1 MSARN
6 VSVSSI
12 ILVFLKISFTAFGG
26 HAAHLAMMEEEVVR
40 KRKWISHEEFLDIIS
55 AANLIPGPNSTETA
69 LHIGYSLASWQGFFA
84 AGLSFITPTIIIVTG
99 VAMAYVKYGMLP
111 ATENILFWIK
121 PVIMAVISLAIY
133 RFSKTAV
140 KSKLLLLMLL
150 LACLASVFKITEI
163 AVILAV
169 GVVVMFINLGRVAEL
184 QFLRFRRPHDP
195 HVSLINQAC
204 ISACSHMTL
213 MSHAR
218 HRWKLPVHCGHSSSS
233 ALNLFVR
240 LGAHLF
246 HQANFIKKTLSDFLI
261 KLKKLIAKIFSRD
274 KFNSFAPSSFLLD
287 PIIQASSCTVSC
299 DLPAIFLFFF
309 KISAIIFGSG
319 YVLYAFLYNDL
330 VVNYQWISQAQLIDA
345 IAIGQFTPGPV
356 FTAATFIGYLLAGV
370 PGALIASVGVF
381 LPAFIYVA
389 ITSPFLSQ
397 MRQSKSLSFFLDGVN
412 VASLALMIVVC
423 FNLASA
429 MLTNSL
435 AISIFVVSLG
445 ILWRFKVN
453 SAWLILVAATIGFIK
468 SFWV

>member
-1 MSARN
+1 MSTRN
-6 VSVSSI
+6 VSVRSI

-40 KRKWISHEEFLDIIS
+40 KRKWIIHEEFLDIIS

-69 LHIGYSLASWQGFFA
+69 LHIGYSLANWRGFFA

-140 KSKLLLLMLL
+140 KSKLLLFMLL

-163 AVILAV
+163 AVILTV
-169 GVVVMFINLGRVAEL
+169 GILVMFIN
-184 QFLRFRRPHDP
+184 
-195 HVSLINQAC
+195 I
-204 ISACSHMTL
+204 
-213 MSHAR
+213 
-218 HRWKLPVHCGHSSSS
+218 
-233 ALNLFVR
+233 
-240 LGAHLF
+240 
-246 HQANFIKKTLSDFLI
+246 
-261 KLKKLIAKIFSRD
+261 SRD

-435 AISIFVVSLG
+435 AISIFVISLG

-453 SAWLILVAATIGFIK
+453 SAWLILVAAIIGFIK

>member
-1 MSARN
+1 MSTRN
-6 VSVSSI
+6 VSVRSI

-69 LHIGYSLASWQGFFA
+69 LHIGYSLASWRGFFA
-84 AGLSFITPTIIIVTG
+84 AGLSFITPTIIIVTS

-140 KSKLLLLMLL
+140 KSKLLLFMLL

-163 AVILAV
+163 AVILV
-169 GVVVMFINLGRVAEL
+169 IGVSVMFIN
-184 QFLRFRRPHDP
+184 
-195 HVSLINQAC
+195 
-204 ISACSHMTL
+204 IS
-213 MSHAR
+213 R
-218 HRWKLPVHCGHSSSS
+218 
-233 ALNLFVR
+233 N
-240 LGAHLF
+240 
-246 HQANFIKKTLSDFLI
+246 
-261 KLKKLIAKIFSRD
+261 
-274 KFNSFAPSSFLLD
+274 KFNSFVPSSFLLD

-397 MRQSKSLSFFLDGVN
+397 MRQSKPLSFFLDGVN

-453 SAWLILVAATIGFIK
+453 SAWLILVAAVLGFIK

>member
-40 KRKWISHEEFLDIIS
+40 KRKWITHEEFLDIIS

-69 LHIGYSLASWQGFFA
+69 LHIGYSLASWRGFFA

-140 KSKLLLLMLL
+140 KSKLLLFMLL

-163 AVILAV
+163 AVILV
-169 GVVVMFINLGRVAEL
+169 IGVLVMFIN
-184 QFLRFRRPHDP
+184 
-195 HVSLINQAC
+195 I
-204 ISACSHMTL
+204 
-213 MSHAR
+213 
-218 HRWKLPVHCGHSSSS
+218 
-233 ALNLFVR
+233 
-240 LGAHLF
+240 
-246 HQANFIKKTLSDFLI
+246 
-261 KLKKLIAKIFSRD
+261 SRD
-274 KFNSFAPSSFLLD
+274 KFNSFVPSSFLLD
-287 PIIQASSCTVSC
+287 PVIQASSCTVSC

-429 MLTNSL
+429 MLTNAL
-435 AISIFVVSLG
+435 AITIFVVSLG
-445 ILWRFKVN
+445 ILWRFKIN

>member
-1 MSARN
+1 MPTRN
-6 VSVSSI
+6 VSVRSI

-69 LHIGYSLASWQGFFA
+69 LHIGYSLANWRGFFA

-140 KSKLLLLMLL
+140 KNKLLLLMLL

-163 AVILAV
+163 AVILAI
-169 GVVVMFINLGRVAEL
+169 GVLVMFMNI
-184 QFLRFRRPHDP
+184 
-195 HVSLINQAC
+195 
-204 ISACSHMTL
+204 
-213 MSHAR
+213 
-218 HRWKLPVHCGHSSSS
+218 
-233 ALNLFVR
+233 
-240 LGAHLF
+240 
-246 HQANFIKKTLSDFLI
+246 
-261 KLKKLIAKIFSRD
+261 SRD

-389 ITSPFLSQ
+389 LTSPFLSQ

-445 ILWRFKVN
+445 VLWRFKVN
-453 SAWLILVAATIGFIK
+453 SAWLILVAAVLGFIK

>member
-1 MSARN
+1 MSTRN
-6 VSVSSI
+6 VSVRSI

-140 KSKLLLLMLL
+140 KSKLLLFMLL
-150 LACLASVFKITEI
+150 LACLASIFKITEI
-163 AVILAV
+163 AVILAI
-169 GVVVMFINLGRVAEL
+169 GVLVMFMN
-184 QFLRFRRPHDP
+184 
-195 HVSLINQAC
+195 
-204 ISACSHMTL
+204 IS
-213 MSHAR
+213 R
-218 HRWKLPVHCGHSSSS
+218 
-233 ALNLFVR
+233 N
-240 LGAHLF
+240 
-246 HQANFIKKTLSDFLI
+246 
-261 KLKKLIAKIFSRD
+261 
-274 KFNSFAPSSFLLD
+274 KFNSLAPSSFLLD

-370 PGALIASVGVF
+370 PGALVASVGVF

-453 SAWLILVAATIGFIK
+453 SAWLILVAAIIGFIK

>member
-1 MSARN
+1 MSTRN
-6 VSVSSI
+6 VSVRSI

-69 LHIGYSLASWQGFFA
+69 LHIGYSLANWRGFFA

-140 KSKLLLLMLL
+140 KSKLLLFMLL

-163 AVILAV
+163 AVILTV
-169 GVVVMFINLGRVAEL
+169 GILVMFIN
-184 QFLRFRRPHDP
+184 
-195 HVSLINQAC
+195 
-204 ISACSHMTL
+204 IS
-213 MSHAR
+213 R
-218 HRWKLPVHCGHSSSS
+218 
-233 ALNLFVR
+233 N
-240 LGAHLF
+240 
-246 HQANFIKKTLSDFLI
+246 
-261 KLKKLIAKIFSRD
+261 
-274 KFNSFAPSSFLLD
+274 KFNSFVPSSFLLD

-389 ITSPFLSQ
+389 LTSPFLSQ

-435 AISIFVVSLG
+435 AISIFAVSLA

-453 SAWLILVAATIGFIK
+453 SAWLILVAAVLGFIK

>member
-1 MSARN
+1 MATRN

-140 KSKLLLLMLL
+140 KNKLLLFMLF
-150 LACLASVFKITEI
+150 LACLASVFRITEI
-163 AVILAV
+163 AVILSI
-169 GVVVMFINLGRVAEL
+169 GVLVMFINLGRVVEL

-195 HVSLINQAC
+195 HVPA
-204 ISACSHMTL
+204 
-213 MSHAR
+213 
-218 HRWKLPVHCGHSSSS
+218 VHCGHSSSS

-240 LGAHLF
+240 LRAHLF
-246 HQANFIKKTLSDFLI
+246 KQSTSLKKILGDFLI
-261 KLKKLIAKIFSRD
+261 KFKKIIAKIFSRD

-468 SFWV
+468 SFWA

>member
-163 AVILAV
+163 AVILV
-169 GVVVMFINLGRVAEL
+169 IGVLVMFIN
-184 QFLRFRRPHDP
+184 
-195 HVSLINQAC
+195 I
-204 ISACSHMTL
+204 
-213 MSHAR
+213 
-218 HRWKLPVHCGHSSSS
+218 
-233 ALNLFVR
+233 
-240 LGAHLF
+240 
-246 HQANFIKKTLSDFLI
+246 
-261 KLKKLIAKIFSRD
+261 SRD
-274 KFNSFAPSSFLLD
+274 KFNSLAPSSFLLD

>member
-1 MSARN
+1 MSAKN
-6 VSVSSI
+6 VSVRSI

-69 LHIGYSLASWQGFFA
+69 LHIGYSLASWRGFFA

-140 KSKLLLLMLL
+140 KNKLLLLMLL

-163 AVILAV
+163 AVILV
-169 GVVVMFINLGRVAEL
+169 IGVLVMFIN
-184 QFLRFRRPHDP
+184 
-195 HVSLINQAC
+195 I
-204 ISACSHMTL
+204 
-213 MSHAR
+213 
-218 HRWKLPVHCGHSSSS
+218 
-233 ALNLFVR
+233 
-240 LGAHLF
+240 
-246 HQANFIKKTLSDFLI
+246 
-261 KLKKLIAKIFSRD
+261 SRD
-274 KFNSFAPSSFLLD
+274 KFNSIIPSSFLLD
-287 PIIQASSCTVSC
+287 PVIQASSCTVSC

-423 FNLASA
+423 FNLAGA

>member
-1 MSARN
+1 MSTRN
-6 VSVSSI
+6 VSVRSI

-55 AANLIPGPNSTETA
+55 ATNLIPGPNSTETA

-140 KSKLLLLMLL
+140 KNKLLLLMLF

-163 AVILAV
+163 AVILV
-169 GVVVMFINLGRVAEL
+169 IGVLVMFINLGRVAEL

-195 HVSLINQAC
+195 HVPA
-204 ISACSHMTL
+204 
-213 MSHAR
+213 
-218 HRWKLPVHCGHSSSS
+218 VHCGHSSSS

-240 LGAHLF
+240 LRAHLF
-246 HQANFIKKTLSDFLI
+246 KQGTSLKKTLSNFLL

-274 KFNSFAPSSFLLD
+274 KFNSLAPSSFLLD

-445 ILWRFKVN
+445 ISWRFKVN
-453 SAWLILVAATIGFIK
+453 SAWLILVAAVLGFIK

>member
-1 MSARN
+1 MSTRN
-6 VSVSSI
+6 VSVRSI

-69 LHIGYSLASWQGFFA
+69 LHIGYSLANWRGFFA

-140 KSKLLLLMLL
+140 KNKLLLFMLL

-163 AVILAV
+163 AVILTV
-169 GVVVMFINLGRVAEL
+169 GILVMFIN
-184 QFLRFRRPHDP
+184 
-195 HVSLINQAC
+195 
-204 ISACSHMTL
+204 ISRA
-213 MSHAR
+213 
-218 HRWKLPVHCGHSSSS
+218 
-233 ALNLFVR
+233 
-240 LGAHLF
+240 
-246 HQANFIKKTLSDFLI
+246 
-261 KLKKLIAKIFSRD
+261 
-274 KFNSFAPSSFLLD
+274 KFNSIIPSSFLLD

-429 MLTNSL
+429 MLTNAL

-453 SAWLILVAATIGFIK
+453 SAWLILIAAVLGFIK

>member
-6 VSVSSI
+6 ISVRSI

-40 KRKWISHEEFLDIIS
+40 KRKWITHEEFLDIIS

-69 LHIGYSLASWQGFFA
+69 LHIGYSLANWRGFFA

-140 KSKLLLLMLL
+140 KNKLLLFMLL

-163 AVILAV
+163 AVILV
-169 GVVVMFINLGRVAEL
+169 IGVLVMFIN
-184 QFLRFRRPHDP
+184 
-195 HVSLINQAC
+195 I
-204 ISACSHMTL
+204 
-213 MSHAR
+213 
-218 HRWKLPVHCGHSSSS
+218 
-233 ALNLFVR
+233 
-240 LGAHLF
+240 
-246 HQANFIKKTLSDFLI
+246 
-261 KLKKLIAKIFSRD
+261 SRD

-453 SAWLILVAATIGFIK
+453 SAWLILVAAVLGFIK

>member
-1 MSARN
+1 MSTRN

-69 LHIGYSLASWQGFFA
+69 LHIGYSLANWQGFFA
-84 AGLSFITPTIIIVTG
+84 AGLSFISPTILIVTA

-111 ATENILFWIK
+111 TTENILFWIK

-140 KSKLLLLMLL
+140 KNKLLLFMLL
-150 LACLASVFKITEI
+150 LACLASIFKITEI
-163 AVILAV
+163 AVILV
-169 GVVVMFINLGRVAEL
+169 IGVLVMFINLGRVAEL

-195 HVSLINQAC
+195 HVPA
-204 ISACSHMTL
+204 
-213 MSHAR
+213 
-218 HRWKLPVHCGHSSSS
+218 VHCGHSSSS

-240 LGAHLF
+240 LRAHLF
-246 HQANFIKKTLSDFLI
+246 KQGTSLKKTLSDFLI
-261 KLKKLIAKIFSRD
+261 KFKKIIAKIFSRD

-423 FNLASA
+423 FNLANA
-429 MLTNSL
+429 MLTNPL
-435 AISIFVVSLG
+435 AITIFVVSLG

-453 SAWLILVAATIGFIK
+453 SAWLILIAGSIGFIK
-468 SFWV
+468 SLWV

>member
-1 MSARN
+1 MSTRN
-6 VSVSSI
+6 VSVRSI

-69 LHIGYSLASWQGFFA
+69 LHIGYSLANWRGFFA
-84 AGLSFITPTIIIVTG
+84 AGLSFITPTIIIVTS

-140 KSKLLLLMLL
+140 KSKLLLFMLL

-163 AVILAV
+163 AVILV
-169 GVVVMFINLGRVAEL
+169 IGVSVMFIN
-184 QFLRFRRPHDP
+184 
-195 HVSLINQAC
+195 
-204 ISACSHMTL
+204 IS
-213 MSHAR
+213 R
-218 HRWKLPVHCGHSSSS
+218 
-233 ALNLFVR
+233 N
-240 LGAHLF
+240 
-246 HQANFIKKTLSDFLI
+246 
-261 KLKKLIAKIFSRD
+261 
-274 KFNSFAPSSFLLD
+274 KFNSFVPSSFLLD

-370 PGALIASVGVF
+370 PGALIASAGVF

-435 AISIFVVSLG
+435 AISIFVVSLA

-453 SAWLILVAATIGFIK
+453 SAWLILVAAIIGFIK

>member
-1 MSARN
+1 MSTRN
-6 VSVSSI
+6 VSVRSI

-69 LHIGYSLASWQGFFA
+69 LHIGYSLANWRGFFA

-140 KSKLLLLMLL
+140 KNKLLFFMLL

-163 AVILAV
+163 AVILAI
-169 GVVVMFINLGRVAEL
+169 GVLVMFMNI
-184 QFLRFRRPHDP
+184 
-195 HVSLINQAC
+195 
-204 ISACSHMTL
+204 
-213 MSHAR
+213 
-218 HRWKLPVHCGHSSSS
+218 
-233 ALNLFVR
+233 
-240 LGAHLF
+240 
-246 HQANFIKKTLSDFLI
+246 
-261 KLKKLIAKIFSRD
+261 SRD

-389 ITSPFLSQ
+389 L
-397 MRQSKSLSFFLDGVN
+397 K
-412 VASLALMIVVC
+412 
-423 FNLASA
+423 
-429 MLTNSL
+429 
-435 AISIFVVSLG
+435 
-445 ILWRFKVN
+445 
-453 SAWLILVAATIGFIK
+453 
-468 SFWV
+468 

>member
-1 MSARN
+1 MPTRN
-6 VSVSSI
+6 VSVRSI

-40 KRKWISHEEFLDIIS
+40 KRKWITHEEFLDIIS

-140 KSKLLLLMLL
+140 KNKLLLLMLL

-163 AVILAV
+163 AVILV
-169 GVVVMFINLGRVAEL
+169 IGVLVMFINLAQQGT
-184 QFLRFRRPHDP
+184 
-195 HVSLINQAC
+195 SLKKI
-204 ISACSHMTL
+204 
-213 MSHAR
+213 
-218 HRWKLPVHCGHSSSS
+218 
-233 ALNLFVR
+233 
-240 LGAHLF
+240 LGD
-246 HQANFIKKTLSDFLI
+246 FII

-468 SFWV
+468 SFWT

>member
-6 VSVSSI
+6 ISVRSI

-40 KRKWISHEEFLDIIS
+40 KRKWITHEEFLDIIS

-69 LHIGYSLASWQGFFA
+69 LHIGYSLANWRGFFA

-140 KSKLLLLMLL
+140 KNKLLLFMLL
-150 LACLASVFKITEI
+150 LACLASFFNITEI
-163 AVILAV
+163 AVILV
-169 GVVVMFINLGRVAEL
+169 IGVLVMFINLG
-184 QFLRFRRPHDP
+184 LR
-195 HVSLINQAC
+195 
-204 ISACSHMTL
+204 
-213 MSHAR
+213 
-218 HRWKLPVHCGHSSSS
+218 
-233 ALNLFVR
+233 
-240 LGAHLF
+240 AHLF
-246 HQANFIKKTLSDFLI
+246 QQANFIKKTLSNFLL
-261 KLKKLIAKIFSRD
+261 KLKKIIAKIFSRD

-453 SAWLILVAATIGFIK
+453 SAWLILVAAVLGFIK

>member
-1 MSARN
+1 MSTRN
-6 VSVSSI
+6 VSVRSI

-69 LHIGYSLASWQGFFA
+69 LHIGYSLANWRGFFA

-140 KSKLLLLMLL
+140 KSKLLLFMLL

-163 AVILAV
+163 AVILTV
-169 GVVVMFINLGRVAEL
+169 GILVMFIN
-184 QFLRFRRPHDP
+184 
-195 HVSLINQAC
+195 I
-204 ISACSHMTL
+204 
-213 MSHAR
+213 
-218 HRWKLPVHCGHSSSS
+218 
-233 ALNLFVR
+233 
-240 LGAHLF
+240 
-246 HQANFIKKTLSDFLI
+246 
-261 KLKKLIAKIFSRD
+261 SRD

-435 AISIFVVSLG
+435 AISIFVISLG

-453 SAWLILVAATIGFIK
+453 SAWLILVAAIIGFIK

>member
-140 KSKLLLLMLL
+140 KNKLLLLMLL

-195 HVSLINQAC
+195 HVPA
-204 ISACSHMTL
+204 
-213 MSHAR
+213 
-218 HRWKLPVHCGHSSSS
+218 VHCGHSSSS

-274 KFNSFAPSSFLLD
+274 KFNSIIPSSFLLD
-287 PIIQASSCTVSC
+287 PVIQASSCTVSC

-356 FTAATFIGYLLAGV
+356 FTAATFIGYLLAGF

-453 SAWLILVAATIGFIK
+453 SAWLILIAATIGFIK

>member
-1 MSARN
+1 
-6 VSVSSI
+6 
-12 ILVFLKISFTAFGG
+12 
-26 HAAHLAMMEEEVVR
+26 MEEEVVR
-40 KRKWISHEEFLDIIS
+40 KRKWITHEEFLDIIS

-69 LHIGYSLASWQGFFA
+69 LHIGYSLASWRGFFA

-140 KSKLLLLMLL
+140 KSKLLLFMLL

-163 AVILAV
+163 AVILV
-169 GVVVMFINLGRVAEL
+169 IGVLVMFIN
-184 QFLRFRRPHDP
+184 
-195 HVSLINQAC
+195 I
-204 ISACSHMTL
+204 
-213 MSHAR
+213 
-218 HRWKLPVHCGHSSSS
+218 
-233 ALNLFVR
+233 
-240 LGAHLF
+240 
-246 HQANFIKKTLSDFLI
+246 
-261 KLKKLIAKIFSRD
+261 SRD
-274 KFNSFAPSSFLLD
+274 KFNSFVPSSFLLD
-287 PIIQASSCTVSC
+287 PVIQASSCTVSC

-429 MLTNSL
+429 MLTNAL
-435 AISIFVVSLG
+435 AITIFVVSLG
-445 ILWRFKVN
+445 ILWRFKIN